1 MTGPHICLIEDDPIM
16 GESLVE
22 RFQLEGFKVDWYRG
36 AYAAQTAIQAN
47 DYAVVLSDVR
57 LADLDGDAL
66 YMQMLQ
72 DGYCLP
78 PFILMTAYATVER
91 AVNMLKLGVRDYVT
105 KPFDLPRLVETVRE
119 LTDNHDVNAHVS
131 DENILGVSAAAQ
143 ELARLVPRIA
153 GRASSV
159 LITGES
165 GVGKEVLAR
174 LIHRRADS
182 SNTERPFVAVN
193 CGAVAPTLAEAE
205 FFGFERGAFTGADK
219 QKRGYLEQAN
229 GGTLFLDE
237 VGELSLPLQAT
248 LLRSIQEKRIRR
260 IGAEQDIATQFDL
273 VCATNRDLESM
284 VKERLF
290 REDLYYRINVVA
302 LHVKPLRDRPE
313 DVNWLAQRFISAM
326 AQRLNESP
334 KSLHPLTRLRLQEYS
349 WPGNIRELH
358 NRIEHACLVSANPV
372 LLPND
377 IFSSD
382 WQRTAPQHS
391 PFPGEDAAL
400 NTYQD
405 ACERLYIEDMLMRHE
420 GHISETA
427 KALKISRKNL
437 WEKMKRHNIESTR
450 LVVKKQSTQDD
461 RIGV

>member
-1 MTGPHICLIEDDPIM
+1 MTVPHICLVEDDPIM

-22 RFQLEGFKVDWYRG
+22 RFQLEGFKVDWHLD
-36 AYAAQTAIQAN
+36 ANAARAAILAN
-47 DYAVVLSDVR
+47 DYAVVVSDVR
-57 LADLDGDAL
+57 LADLNGDAL
-66 YMQMLQ
+66 YLQ
-72 DGYCLP
+72 LLQGGYRLP

-91 AVNMLKLGVRDYVT
+91 AVNMLKMGVRDYVT

-119 LTDNHDVNAHVS
+119 LAAEHNGNSQVS
-131 DENILGVSAAAQ
+131 DENILGISAAAK
-143 ELARLVPRIA
+143 ELAQLVPRIA

-174 LIHRRADS
+174 LFHRQAS
-182 SNTERPFVAVN
+182 AANTERPFVAVN

-229 GGTLFLDE
+229 NGTLFLDE
-237 VGELSLPLQAT
+237 VGELPPPLQAT
-248 LLRSIQEKRIRR
+248 LLRALQEKRIRR
-260 IGAEQDIATQFDL
+260 IGAEHDISAKFDL

-290 REDLYYRINVVA
+290 REDLYYRINVVTM
-302 LHVKPLRDRPE
+302 HVKPLRDRPE
-313 DVNWLAQRFISAM
+313 DINWLAQRFILAM
-326 AQRLNESP
+326 AQRLDEP
-334 KSLHPLTRLRLQEYS
+334 PRSLHPLTQLRLQEYT

-358 NRIEHACLVSANPV
+358 NRVEHACLVSSNTV

-382 WQRTAPQHS
+382 WQRTVLKS
-391 PFPGEDAAL
+391 STFPGEDAAL

-405 ACERLYIEDMLMRHE
+405 ACERLYIEEMLMRFE
-420 GHISETA
+420 GHITDTA

-437 WEKMKRHNIESTR
+437 WEKMRRHNIEATR
-450 LVVKKQSTQDD
+450 PTAKTQSVKA
-461 RIGV
+461 GLG

>member
-1 MTGPHICLIEDDPIM
+1 MIGPHICLIEDDPIM

-22 RFQLEGFKVDWYRG
+22 RFQLEGFKVDWHFG
-36 AYAAQTAIQAN
+36 AYAARAAILAN

-72 DGYCLP
+72 DGHSLP

-91 AVNMLKLGVRDYVT
+91 AVDMLKLGVRDYIT
-105 KPFDLPRLVETVRE
+105 KPFDLPRLVQTVRE
-119 LTDNHDVNAHVS
+119 LTVNHDANTQVS
-131 DENILGVSAAAQ
+131 DDNILGVSAAAQ
-143 ELARLVPRIA
+143 ELAQLVPRIA

-182 SNTERPFVAVN
+182 ADTERPFVAVN

-237 VGELSLPLQAT
+237 VGELPLPLQAT

-260 IGAEQDIATQFDL
+260 LGAEHDTATQFDL
-273 VCATNRDLESM
+273 VCATNRDLENM

-290 REDLYYRINVVA
+290 REDLYYRINVVT
-302 LHVKPLRDRPE
+302 LHVKPLRERPE
-313 DVNWLAQRFISAM
+313 DVYWLAQRFIRAM
-326 AQRLNESP
+326 AQRLNEPP
-334 KSLHPLTRLRLQEYS
+334 KSLHPLTQLRLQEYS

-358 NRIEHACLVSANPV
+358 NRIEHACLVSPNAV

-377 IFSSD
+377 IFASD
-382 WQRTAPQHS
+382 WQRTVS
-391 PFPGEDAAL
+391 LNTSFPGEDAAL
-400 NTYQD
+400 NIYQD
-405 ACERLYIEDMLMRHE
+405 ACERLYIEEMLIRFQ
-420 GHISETA
+420 GHITETA
-427 KALKISRKNL
+427 NALKISRKNL
-437 WEKMKRHNIESTR
+437 WEKMKRHNIEAAR
-450 LVVKKQSTQDD
+450 LPKQSAQDE
-461 RIGV
+461 RVSGC

>member
-22 RFQLEGFKVDWYRG
+22 RFQLEGFRVDWHLG
-36 AYAAQTAIQAN
+36 AYAARAAILAN

-66 YMQMLQ
+66 YRQMLE
-72 DGYCLP
+72 DGHSLP

-91 AVNMLKLGVRDYVT
+91 AVDMLKLGVRDYVT
-105 KPFDLPRLVETVRE
+105 KPFDLPRLVQTIRE
-119 LTDNHDVNAHVS
+119 LTVNHDVNTHMP

-143 ELARLVPRIA
+143 ELAQLVPRIA

-174 LIHRRADS
+174 LIHRKADS
-182 SNTERPFVAVN
+182 TSIERPFVAVN

-260 IGAEQDIATQFDL
+260 LGAEQDIATQFDL

-290 REDLYYRINVVA
+290 REDLYYRINVVT
-302 LHVKPLRDRPE
+302 LHVKPLRERPE
-313 DVNWLAQRFISAM
+313 DVYWLALRFISAM

-334 KSLHPLTRLRLQEYS
+334 KSLHPLTQLRLQEYS

-358 NRIEHACLVSANPV
+358 NRIEHACLVSPNAV

-377 IFSSD
+377 IFASD
-382 WQRTAPQHS
+382 WQRTVPQQI
-391 PFPGEDAAL
+391 PFPGEGTAL
-400 NTYQD
+400 NIYQN
-405 ACERLYIEDMLMRHE
+405 ACERLYIEEMLLRYE
-420 GHISETA
+420 GRITETA

-437 WEKMKRHNIESTR
+437 WEKMKRHNIEFVR
-450 LVVKKQSTQDD
+450 LATATKQSAQ
-461 RIGV
+461 RG